1 MENKNVNI
9 ISSILWCV
17 GILLLLAGAFD
28 VLPIEDNKVM
38 FAGIACFII
47 SVFIKKISK
56 GSCCK

>member
-9 ISSILWCV
+9 ISSVLWCL

-38 FAGIACFII
+38 FIGIACFII
-47 SVFIKKISK
+47 AGMIKKISK
-56 GSCCK
+56 GGCCK